1 MSRFKRTVPVKRTVE
16 GYTDD
21 ADVDYAGAHPMLH
34 STPNTSVQRDD
45 HLDNYVRVSPFQD
58 AEMSW
63 PFGKKTPKEES
74 LEIERKEK
82 KLEKKKKKLK
92 EKLAKKKKQD
102 TAKAATREKKDLE
115 KKKHALTLR
124 KQQAAN
130 APTKIVAALVAAKK
144 LVDTELANKYTI
156 VKEANGDKEM
166 DVKTKESISNKFM
179 QRVRSAAITLE
190 EGGELGESET
200 KQIITAYKC
209 LSQSISTNQK

>member
-74 LEIERKEK
+74 
-82 KLEKKKKKLK
+82 LEKKKKKLK